1 MKPNLFKFGTSEL
14 THDAILAWCL
24 AWGNYKEEDLYNLSK
39 DFMEKDDLIKI
50 LSLTENG
57 FEDIIATR
65 GKTYASLNYNF
76 DELGLEKAF
85 ELIQENPRLLK
96 RPLIFDEDCLL
107 IGFNEDGIRAF
118 IPPEVRRIEL
128 RERLILV

>member
-1 MKPNLFKFGTSEL
+1 MIKIYLSGSCSSCRKAKKWLRKHHIEF
-14 THDAILAWCL
+14 
-24 AWGNYKEEDLYNLSK
+24 EEINLSK

-85 ELIQENPRLLK
+85 GLIQENPRLLK

-107 IGFNEDGIRAF
+107 IGFNRSE
-118 IPPEVRRIEL
+118 EHTSEL
-128 RERLILV
+128 QSLSC

>member
-1 MKPNLFKFGTSEL
+1 MIKIYLSGSCSSCRKSKKWLRKHHIEF
-14 THDAILAWCL
+14 
-24 AWGNYKEEDLYNLSK
+24 EEINLSK

-65 GKTYASLNYNF
+65 TRKSFWINSGKSTSSKTTIN
-76 DELGLEKAF
+76 
-85 ELIQENPRLLK
+85 
-96 RPLIFDEDCLL
+96 FDEDCLL

>member
-1 MKPNLFKFGTSEL
+1 MIKIYLSGSCSSCRKAKKWLRKHHIEF
-14 THDAILAWCL
+14 
-24 AWGNYKEEDLYNLSK
+24 EEINLSK
-39 DFMEKDDLIKI
+39 DVMEKDDLIKI

-85 ELIQENPRLLK
+85 KLIQENPRLLK
-96 RPLIFDEDCLL
+96 RPLIFD
-107 IGFNEDGIRAF
+107 
-118 IPPEVRRIEL
+118 
-128 RERLILV
+128 

>member
-1 MKPNLFKFGTSEL
+1 MIKIYLSGSCSSCRKAKKWLRKHHIEF
-14 THDAILAWCL
+14 
-24 AWGNYKEEDLYNLSK
+24 EEINLSK

-85 ELIQENPRLLK
+85 GLIQENPRLLK
-96 RPLIFDEDCLL
+96 RPLIFDEDYLL

>member
-1 MKPNLFKFGTSEL
+1 
-14 THDAILAWCL
+14 
-24 AWGNYKEEDLYNLSK
+24 
-39 DFMEKDDLIKI
+39 MEKDDLIKI

-85 ELIQENPRLLK
+85 GLI
-96 RPLIFDEDCLL
+96 
-107 IGFNEDGIRAF
+107 
-118 IPPEVRRIEL
+118 
-128 RERLILV
+128 

>member
-1 MKPNLFKFGTSEL
+1 MIKIYLSGSCSSCRKAKKWLRKHHIEF
-14 THDAILAWCL
+14 
-24 AWGNYKEEDLYNLSK
+24 EEINLSK
-39 DFMEKDDLIKI
+39 DVMEKDDLIKI

-85 ELIQENPRLLK
+85 KLIQGNPHLLK

>member
-1 MKPNLFKFGTSEL
+1 MIKIYLSGSCSSCRKAKKWLRKRHIEF
-14 THDAILAWCL
+14 
-24 AWGNYKEEDLYNLSK
+24 EEINLSK

-85 ELIQENPRLLK
+85 GLI
-96 RPLIFDEDCLL
+96 
-107 IGFNEDGIRAF
+107 
-118 IPPEVRRIEL
+118 
-128 RERLILV
+128 

>member
-1 MKPNLFKFGTSEL
+1 MIKIYLSGSCSSCRKAKKWLRKHHIEF
-14 THDAILAWCL
+14 
-24 AWGNYKEEDLYNLSK
+24 EEINLSK
-39 DFMEKDDLIKI
+39 DVMEKDDLIKI

-76 DELGLEKAF
+76 DELGQEKAF
-85 ELIQENPRLLK
+85 KLIQENPRLLK
-96 RPLIFDEDCLL
+96 RPLIFDEGCLL